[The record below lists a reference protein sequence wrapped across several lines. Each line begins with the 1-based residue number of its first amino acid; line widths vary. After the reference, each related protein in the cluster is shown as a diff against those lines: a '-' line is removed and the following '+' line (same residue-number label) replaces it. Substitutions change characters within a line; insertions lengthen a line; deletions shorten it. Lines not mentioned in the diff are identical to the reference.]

1 MEAQFNRRHG
11 AKPRRFEPNDLVYAR
26 DFRSNQR
33 TWIPGRIIRRHGRA
47 LYDVSVQGAVWKRH
61 INQLIPRVSPEA
73 VPELSDTLDVP
84 LEPSRD
90 TPTVTSPTSVE
101 TAAAPTTTLTARSPQ
116 PTSPTSGYRRS
127 TRIRRPPDFLQIDPY
142 AKSYRGRQS

>member
-33 TWIPGRIIRRHGRA
+33 TWIPGRIIRRHERA
-47 LYDVSVQGAVWKRH
+47 LYDVSIQGAVWKRT
-61 INQLIPRVSPEA
+61 QLIPRVLPQA
-73 VPELSDTLDVP
+73 VPRLNNALDVP
-84 LEPSRD
+84 LEPSLD
-90 TPTVTSPTSVE
+90 TPTVTSQTSVD
-101 TAAAPTTTLTARSPQ
+101 TAAAPTTTVTASSPQ

-127 TRIRRPPDFLQIDPY
+127 IRIRRPPDFLQINPY
-142 AKSYRGRQS
+142 AKSYRGRQF